1 MENEEVI
8 DQQPEESENE
18 ENVLRKVEVKLSA
31 KYDVPL
37 CYVEFFKPKP
47 KEPKEPK
54 EGKEGDENKKGDEEE
69 SDSDDEIISGKKVKF
84 SNDGEKPNVIVMV
97 KQRSKRKNT
106 TTIANLEPWGV
117 DIKELTKHI
126 KKSMA
131 IGCSTTKTATGQQ
144 IVIQGDAGEPVI
156 NLLRSEFHIPMK
168 SITPIKKVKKA
179 PEPKQPAAQPVYDL
193 GPSSDD
199 DDNDND
205 DYKHEQKPDE
215 DHDEEEEFENP
226 NRPNKKNKQRQQQQ
240 QQHQEQQHDNKEENQ
255 NNQHHENQH
264 NQHHENRGRGGN
276 NNRGGRGGRGGNNN
290 NRGGRGGRGGN
301 NNRGGR
307 GRGRH

>member
-1 MENEEVI
+1 MENPDEIAEISEE
-8 DQQPEESENE
+8 DTN
-18 ENVLRKVEVKLSA
+18 ENVLRKIDVNISP

-37 CYVEFFKPKP
+37 CYVEFFDNKKHKP
-47 KEPKEPK
+47 KEQQ
-54 EGKEGDENKKGDEEE
+54 EGKNGDDEKEENDEEE
-69 SDSDDEIISGKKVKF
+69 SDSDIEILQNKKGVKF
-84 SNDGEKPNVIVMV
+84 ANNGEKPNVIVMV

-131 IGCSTTKTATGQQ
+131 IGCSTTKTSTGQQ
-144 IVIQGDAGEPVI
+144 IVIQGDVGEPVI
-156 NLLRSEFHIPMK
+156 NLLKNNFHIPLK

-193 GPSSDD
+193 GPSL
-199 DDNDND
+199 
-205 DYKHEQKPDE
+205 
-215 DHDEEEEFENP
+215 DEEEEDNNENKSKNANENEEEEEVVFENP
-226 NRPNKKNKQRQQQQ
+226 NKPSKKNKQQQNQ
-240 QQHQEQQHDNKEENQ
+240 QQHQEE
-255 NNQHHENQH
+255 

-276 NNRGGRGGRGGNNN
+276 SNRGGRGRGGNNN
-290 NRGGRGGRGGN
+290 RGGRGRGGN